1 MPKTPQKPAHQLA
14 VRYLGGLEYLTGLPA
29 RDMTLAEWETY
40 PEDLRAQALS
50 LGLYEIQEAE
60 TPEESA

>member
-1 MPKTPQKPAHQLA
+1 MPKTPQKPAHQLD